1 MGYNTNENKRHLIT
15 GILAHV
21 DAGKTTL
28 SESMLYLSGNIRNLG
43 RVDHK
48 DAFLDNNDIE
58 RERGITIFSK
68 QAVMNYED
76 MVITILDTP
85 GHVDFQAEMERSI
98 QVMDYAILVVSGTDG
113 IQGHTLTLWKLLKL
127 YNIPVFIF
135 INKMDQ
141 EGTIKEDILE
151 GVKKEFETC
160 CIDFS
165 NITNIN
171 EMDEEWLENIAMTDE
186 ELLNEYVETG
196 KIDEEKVKSAIAARN
211 IFPCYFGSALKLNG
225 VKEFMEGFKRFT
237 KEKKYNNEFGAR
249 VYKIVRDNKGNRL
262 TYLKVTGGGFKV
274 KDILPTVN
282 EKVNQIRIY
291 SGEKYEVV
299 NEVCA
304 GEVCTVT
311 GLTNTYPGMGI
322 GTEKN
327 QEFTVLEPVLTYQ
340 IDFLT
345 EVNIHEM
352 LTNLKQLEEEDPK
365 LHVVWNEK
373 NSKIYMQL
381 MGEVQIDILKRII
394 WDRFKVR
401 AEFGQGKVVYKETI
415 STKVEG
421 VGHFEPL
428 RHYAEVHL
436 LLEPLERG
444 MGLKFDT
451 NVSEDVLDKNW
462 QRLILTH
469 LEEKIHK
476 GVLTGSDITDMK
488 ITLITG
494 RAHQK
499 HTEGGDFRQATYR
512 AVRQGLMK
520 AKNVLLEPWY
530 EVKMELPL
538 NLMGR
543 VLTDIQKMHGETK
556 SHETYGDKAVVK
568 GEVAVSAFGDYMKEF
583 LSYTKGR
590 GRITCNLKGYKEC
603 YNQDEIVN
611 EYGYDPETD
620 LDNPADSVFCAH
632 GAGFVVP
639 WEKVD
644 EYMHL
649 ESPLKEREDI
659 EEVELKPIKRRPY
672 ESRIELTEEELDAIY
687 MKTPDPVKRN
697 YNASPVTIKATSK
710 ATVDE
715 KWLEK
720 KKEKANKEEYLL
732 VDGYNIIFAWDELK
746 ELAEVNID
754 SAREKLAD
762 ILSNFKGYRNC
773 TLILVFDAYKI
784 EGHIEEVT
792 KYHNIYIVYTKEA
805 ETADQYIEKTVKKMN
820 RKYDVT
826 VATSDGLEQ
835 IIILGQ
841 GAQRLS
847 ALGLLEEVRMMEKEI
862 RQEFLK
868 KDPEDRNYLFDHLN
882 KELLNEMETIR
893 LGKNEET
900 EK

>member
-1 MGYNTNENKRHLIT
+1 MSVDKIKEIKRHLIT

-28 SESMLYLSGNIRNLG
+28 SESMLFTSGNIRSLG

-48 DAFLDNNDIE
+48 DAFLDNNNIE

-68 QAVMNYED
+68 QAVMNWED
-76 MVITILDTP
+76 MVITLLDTP
-85 GHVDFQAEMERSI
+85 GHVDFQAEMERAI
-98 QVMDYAILVVSGTDG
+98 QVMDYAILVISAMDG
-113 IQGHTLTLWKLLKL
+113 VQGHTLTLWKLLKL
-127 YNIPVFIF
+127 YNIPIFIF
-135 INKMDQ
+135 VNKMDQ
-141 EGTIKEDILE
+141 DGACKEDIME
-151 GVKKEFETC
+151 GLIKDLGSG
-160 CIDFS
+160 CIDFD
-165 NITNIN
+165 NVKKL
-171 EMDEEWLENIAMTDE
+171 EDMDEEWLENTAMMDEDLLNDYLEEGILNE
-186 ELLNEYVETG
+186 ELL
-196 KIDEEKVKSAIAARN
+196 KKAIFNRN
-211 IFPCYFGSALKLNG
+211 IFPCFFGSALKVQG
-225 VKEFMEGFKRFT
+225 VKEFMDGIKRFT
-237 KEKKYNNEFGAR
+237 ILKQYSDDFGAR
-249 VYKIVRDNKGNRL
+249 VYKIARDNQGNRL
-262 TYLKVTGGGFKV
+262 TYMKVTGGGFKV
-274 KDILPTVN
+274 KEILPGVN

-291 SGEKYEVV
+291 SGEKFDVV
-299 NEVCA
+299 NEVKA

-311 GLTNTYPGMGI
+311 GLSSTYPGMGI
-322 GTEKN
+322 GEEKN

-340 IDFLT
+340 LELPPEIDNHT
-345 EVNIHEM
+345 M
-352 LTNLKQLEEEDPK
+352 LTKLKQIEEEDPK
-365 LHVVWNEK
+365 LHVVWNDK

-381 MGEVQIDILKRII
+381 MGEVQIEILKRII
-394 WDRFKVR
+394 WDRFGIRV
-401 AEFGQGKVVYKETI
+401 EFGQGKVVYKETI
-415 STKVEG
+415 ENTVEG

-451 NVSEDVLDKNW
+451 NVSEDILDKNW

-512 AVRQGLMK
+512 AVRHGLMK

-530 EVKMELPL
+530 EVKMEVPL

-543 VLTDIQKMHGETK
+543 ALTDIQKMHGETK
-556 SHETYGDKAVVK
+556 SPDTNGDKAVVK

-583 LSYTKGR
+583 MSYTGGR

-603 YNQDEIVN
+603 YDQDKIVEEIA
-611 EYGYDPETD
+611 YDPEAD
-620 LDNPADSVFCAH
+620 LENTADSVFCAH
-632 GAGFVVP
+632 GAGYVVP
-639 WEKVD
+639 WEKVED
-644 EYMHL
+644 NMHL
-649 ESPLKEREDI
+649 ESPLKEK
-659 EEVELKPIKRRPY
+659 EEKEKVVYTPLKRRRY
-672 ESRIELTEEELDAIY
+672 ESNIELTEEELDAIY
-687 MKTPDPVKRN
+687 KKTVLPTKRN
-697 YNASPVTIKATSK
+697 YNTSSVTIKAAPK
-710 ATVDE
+710 GDPDPKWME
-715 KWLEK
+715 KR
-720 KKEKANKEEYLL
+720 KEKAYKEEYLL
-732 VDGYNIIFAWDELK
+732 VDGYNIIFAWDELSS
-746 ELAEVNID
+746 LAEVNID

-762 ILSNFKGYRNC
+762 IMSNYQGYRKC

-784 EGHIEEVT
+784 EGHIEEIT

-841 GAQRLS
+841 GAKRMS
-847 ALGLLEEVRMMEKEI
+847 APGLLEEVKEMEKEI
-862 RQEFLK
+862 REEFLK
-868 KDPEDRNYLFDHLN
+868 LAPDDRNYLFDHMD
-882 KELLNEMETIR
+882 KELLKEMENIR
-893 LGKNEET
+893 LGKD
-900 EK
+900 K

>member
-1 MGYNTNENKRHLIT
+1 MVNNVNNKRHLIT

-141 EGTIKEDILE
+141 EGNVKENILE
-151 GVKKEFETC
+151 ELRKEFGSG

-165 NITNIN
+165 NVKDIDA
-171 EMDEEWLENIAMTDE
+171 MDEEWLENTAMCEE
-186 ELLNEYVETG
+186 ELLNSYLDTG
-196 KIDEEKVKSAIAARN
+196 SLYEDDVRSAIAARN
-211 IFPCYFGSALKLNG
+211 IFPCYFGSALKLDG
-225 VKEFMEGFKRFT
+225 VKEFMEGFSRFT
-237 KEKKYNNEFGAR
+237 KDKEYNSEFGAR
-249 VYKIVRDNKGNRL
+249 VYKIARDNQGNRL

-274 KDILPTVN
+274 KEILPTVN

-291 SGEKYEVV
+291 SGEKYEMTE
-299 NEVCA
+299 EVSA

-311 GLTNTYPGMGI
+311 GLTTTYPGMGL

-340 IDFLT
+340 IEFLT
-345 EVNIHEM
+345 EVNIHDM
-352 LTNLKQLEEEDPK
+352 LTKLKQLEEEDPK
-365 LHVVWNEK
+365 LHVVWNDK
-373 NSKIYMQL
+373 NSGIYMQL
-381 MGEVQIDILKRII
+381 MGEVQIEILKRII

-401 AEFGQGKVVYKETI
+401 AEFGQGQVVYKETI
-415 STKVEG
+415 KEPVEG

-451 NVSEDVLDKNW
+451 DVSEDILDKNW

-469 LEEKIHK
+469 LEEKVHK

-488 ITLITG
+488 ITIITG

-512 AVRQGLMK
+512 AVRHGLMK
-520 AKNVLLEPWY
+520 AKSVLLEPWY
-530 EVKMELPL
+530 EVKMELPIAV
-538 NLMGR
+538 MGR
-543 VLTDIQKMHGETK
+543 AITDIQRMHGEAATP
-556 SHETYGDKAVVK
+556 ETDGDRAYIT
-568 GEVAVSAFGDYMKEF
+568 GEVPVSSFGDYMKEF
-583 LSYTKGR
+583 LSYTAGR

-603 YNQDEIVN
+603 YNQDEIVS
-611 EYGYDPETD
+611 EYGYDPESD
-620 LDNPADSVFCAH
+620 MDNPADSVFCAH
-632 GAGFVVP
+632 GAGYVVP
-639 WEKVD
+639 WEKV
-644 EYMHL
+644 EENMHL
-649 ESPLKEREDI
+649 ESPLKMRDDI
-659 EEVELKPIKRRPY
+659 KETEYKPIKRRPY

-687 MKTPDPVKRN
+687 RKTPDPVKRN
-697 YNASPVTIKATSK
+697 YNASQVTIKATPK
-710 ATVDE
+710 GPADE
-715 KWLEK
+715 KWIEK
-720 KKEKANKEEYLL
+720 RKNKANKEEYLL

-746 ELAEVNID
+746 ALADVNID
-754 SAREKLAD
+754 SAREKLMD
-762 ILSNFKGYRNC
+762 VMSNYQGYRNC

-784 EGHIEEVT
+784 EGHIEEVA
-792 KYHNIYIVYTKEA
+792 KYHNIYVVYTREA
-805 ETADQYIEKTVKKMN
+805 ETADQYIEKTVKRMN

-835 IIILGQ
+835 VIILGQ
-841 GAQRLS
+841 GAVRLS
-847 ALGLLEEVRMMEKEI
+847 APGLLEEVKAMEKEI

-868 KDPEDRNYLFDHLN
+868 KDPEDRNYLFDHIN
-882 KELLNEMETIR
+882 KELLDEMEDIR
-893 LGKNEET
+893 LGK
-900 EK
+900 K

>member
-1 MGYNTNENKRHLIT
+1 MSIDKSKENKRHLIT

-28 SESMLYLSGNIRNLG
+28 SESMLYISGNIRNLG

-48 DAFLDNNDIE
+48 DAFLDNNIIE

-68 QAVMNYED
+68 QAVINSGD
-76 MVITILDTP
+76 VVITLLDTP
-85 GHVDFQAEMERSI
+85 GHVDFQAEMERAI
-98 QVMDYAILVVSGTDG
+98 QVMDYAILVISAMDG
-113 IQGHTLTLWKLLKL
+113 VQGHTLTLWKLLKL

-135 INKMDQ
+135 VNKMDQ
-141 EGTIKEDILE
+141 NGACKEEILE
-151 GVKKEFETC
+151 GLAKDLGSG
-160 CIDFS
+160 CIDFDGVKDLRAA
-165 NITNIN
+165 
-171 EMDEEWLENIAMTDE
+171 DEQWAENTAMCDE
-186 ELLNEYVETG
+186 ELLNDYL
-196 KIDEEKVKSAIAARN
+196 EEGIINEDLLKQAIAKRN
-211 IFPCYFGSALKLNG
+211 VYPCFFGSALKVQG
-225 VKEFMEGFKRFT
+225 VEEFMEGLERFT
-237 KEKKYNNEFGAR
+237 IDKKYSDKFGAR
-249 VYKIVRDNKGNRL
+249 VYKIARDNQGNRL
-262 TYLKVTGGGFKV
+262 TYMKVTGGGFKV

-291 SGEKYEVV
+291 SGEKFDVV
-299 NEVCA
+299 NEVGP

-311 GLTNTYPGMGI
+311 GLSSTYPGMGI
-322 GTEKN
+322 GIEKN

-340 IDFLT
+340 LELPPGTDNHT
-345 EVNIHEM
+345 M
-352 LTNLKQLEEEDPK
+352 LTKLKQLEEEDPK

-381 MGEVQIDILKRII
+381 MGEVQIEILKRII
-394 WDRFKVR
+394 WDRFAVR
-401 AEFGQGKVVYKETI
+401 VEFGQGQVVYKETI
-415 STKVEG
+415 KNAVEG

-451 NVSEDVLDKNW
+451 DVSEDVLDKNW

-469 LEEKIHK
+469 LEEKQHK

-520 AKNVLLEPWY
+520 AENILLEPWY
-530 EVKMELPL
+530 EVKMEVPL

-543 VLTDIQKMHGETK
+543 ALTDIQKMHGETNTP
-556 SHETYGDKAVVK
+556 ETEGDKAVVT
-568 GEVAVSAFGDYMKEF
+568 GEVAVSSFGEYMKEF
-583 LSYTKGR
+583 LSYTGGKGR
-590 GRITCNLKGYKEC
+590 ISCNLKGYKEC
-603 YNQDEIVN
+603 YDQDSIV
-611 EYGYDPETD
+611 EKTAYDPEAD

-632 GAGFVVP
+632 GAGYVVP
-639 WEKVD
+639 WEKV
-644 EYMHL
+644 EENMHL
-649 ESPLKEREDI
+649 ESPLKNK
-659 EEVELKPIKRRPY
+659 EEENTVTYAPLKRRAY
-672 ESRIELTEEELDAIY
+672 ESHIELTEEELDAIY
-687 MKTPDPVKRN
+687 QKTVLPKKRN
-697 YNASPVTIKATSK
+697 YNTSPVTIKSK
-710 ATVDE
+710 TVTETDK

-720 KKEKANKEEYLL
+720 RKEKAVKEEYLL
-732 VDGYNIIFAWDELK
+732 VDGYNIIFAWEELK
-746 ELAEVNID
+746 ALAEVNID

-762 ILSNFKGYRNC
+762 IMSNYQGYRKC

-784 EGHIEEVT
+784 EGHIEEVV

-841 GAQRLS
+841 GAMRLS
-847 ALGLLEEVRMMEKEI
+847 AMGLLEEVRDMEKEI
-862 RQEFLK
+862 REEFLK
-868 KDPEDRNYLFDHLN
+868 NIPADKNYLFDHMDN
-882 KELLNEMETIR
+882 ELVKEMENIR
-893 LGKNEET
+893 LGKN
-900 EK
+900 K